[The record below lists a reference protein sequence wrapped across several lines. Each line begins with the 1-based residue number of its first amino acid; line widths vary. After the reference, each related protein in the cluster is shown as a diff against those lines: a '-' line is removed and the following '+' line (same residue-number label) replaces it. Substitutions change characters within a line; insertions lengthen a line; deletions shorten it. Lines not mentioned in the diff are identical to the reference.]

1 MSSRILS
8 AYLVDDE
15 PMCRADFRQILQAF
29 PEIRLIGETD
39 NLPKARA
46 YLESRSVD
54 LLFLDL
60 SVGREHGLDLVEQLA
75 RPPMV
80 IALTAH
86 PQHAARGFTLNL
98 VDYILKPVE
107 ADRLRSALEKARHR
121 LAAAPLQPGR
131 VTFVAEMDRKK
142 TVLELEE
149 VLGAESM
156 GNYVLLHTT
165 RGKAVKRTTFRHVKA
180 KLPSSLYLQVNRG
193 RILARRSIREWG
205 RDTSRHLILHLAGGE
220 TVTVSRSLS
229 SRVMQVL
236 EEKSPG

>member
-1 MSSRILS
+1 MSAQALS
-8 AYLVDDE
+8 AFLVDDE
-15 PMCRADFRQILQAF
+15 PMCRADFRQTLRAF
-29 PEIRLIGETD
+29 PEVQLVGETD
-39 NLPKARA
+39 SLTKARA
-46 YLESRSVD
+46 YLESHPVD

-60 SVGREHGLDLVEQLA
+60 SVGRENGLDLVEQLA

-107 ADRLRSALEKARHR
+107 ADRLRTAIEKARHR
-121 LAAAPLQPGR
+121 RATASLQPGR
-131 VTFVAEMDRKK
+131 ITFVAEIGRQK

-165 RGKAVKRTTFRHVKA
+165 RGKAVKRATFRRVKA
-180 KLPSSLYLQVNRG
+180 KLPASLYLQVGRG
-193 RILARRSIREWG
+193 WVVARRHIREWG
-205 RDTSRHLILHLAGGE
+205 RDSSRHLILHLSNGE
-220 TVTVSRSLS
+220 RVPVSRSLTS
-229 SRVMQVL
+229 GILKILQSM
-236 EEKSPG
+236 SNG